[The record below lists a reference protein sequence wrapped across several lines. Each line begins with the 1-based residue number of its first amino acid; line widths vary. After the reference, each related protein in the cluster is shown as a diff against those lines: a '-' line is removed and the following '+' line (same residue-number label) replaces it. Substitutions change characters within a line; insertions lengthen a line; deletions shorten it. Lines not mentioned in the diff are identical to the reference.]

1 MFKAET
7 TEQSAHN
14 DTTVSNRAGIQAWS
28 LEQDLDD
35 VLRQTD
41 SVWPELRGARLFI
54 TGGTGFIGR
63 WLLESLR
70 HADQRLSLGVQAT
83 ILTRDPQAFK
93 RKAPHLAGYSGFNF
107 IAGDVCNFESPAGA
121 FTHLIHAAT
130 DASAELNE
138 KDPLR
143 MFDTVIQGTRRAL
156 DFAVE
161 KSVGRVL
168 FLSSG
173 AVYGQQPWEMARVAE
188 NWIGSP
194 SCTDPRAAYA
204 EGKRAAEMLC
214 AIYQKQFGTKISIAR
229 IFALLGP
236 YLSLD
241 IHFAAG
247 NFIRDAMQGKP
258 VIVNGN
264 GLPCRSYLYAAD
276 LTVWLWHMLVRAE
289 PGKPYNVG
297 SDESVSIRD
306 MAEKVSNVL
315 GNGEYQILG
324 AKDMG
329 WNPGRYVP
337 DTSLIGR
344 ELDLH
349 RTVSLEDVIRRTAL
363 WNGWKG
369 K

>member
-1 MFKAET
+1 MVKAEAAV
-7 TEQSAHN
+7 QAAKKNSIASAPVLN
-14 DTTVSNRAGIQAWS
+14 QPWS
-28 LEQDLDD
+28 LEHDLDN
-35 VLRQTD
+35 VLQQTAA
-41 SVWPELRGARLFI
+41 VWPELRGARLFI
-54 TGGTGFIGR
+54 TGGTGFIGC

-70 HADQRLSLGVQAT
+70 HADQRLNLGVHAT
-83 ILTRDPQAFK
+83 VLTRNPQAFQH
-93 RKAPHLAGYSGFNF
+93 KAPHLADYPGFQF
-107 IAGDVCNFESPAGA
+107 IAGDVCDFETPKGE

-130 DASAELNE
+130 DASAQLNE
-138 KDPLR
+138 TDPRR

-173 AVYGQQPWEMARVAE
+173 AVYGQQPWEMERVAE

-214 AIYQKQFGTKISIAR
+214 AIYQKQFGINIATAR

-258 VIVNGN
+258 VIVTGN
-264 GLPCRSYLYAAD
+264 GLPCRSYLYASD

-306 MAEKVSNVL
+306 LAERVSHVL
-315 GNGEYQILG
+315 GHGEYQILG
-324 AKDMG
+324 SQDKG
-329 WNPGRYVP
+329 WNLGRYVP
-337 DTSLIGR
+337 DTSLIG
-344 ELDLH
+344 LDLGLH
-349 RTVSLEDVIRRTAL
+349 RTVSLDEAIRRTAL
-363 WNGWKG
+363 WHGWKR

>member
-1 MFKAET
+1 ME
-7 TEQSAHN
+7 H
-14 DTTVSNRAGIQAWS
+14 
-28 LEQDLDD
+28 DLDD
-35 VLRQTD
+35 VWQQTH
-41 SVWPELRGARLFI
+41 SVWPALRGARLFL
-54 TGGTGFIGR
+54 TGGTGFIGC

-70 HADQRLSLGVQAT
+70 HADQRLGLGVQAT
-83 ILTRDPQAFK
+83 ILTRDPLAFR
-93 RKAPHLAGYSGFNF
+93 RKAPHLADYPGFRF
-107 IAGDVCNFESPAGA
+107 VTGDVCGFDTPAGE
-121 FTHLIHAAT
+121 FSHLIHAAT
-130 DASAELNE
+130 DASAALNE
-138 KDPLR
+138 NDPRR

-161 KSVGRVL
+161 KSVDRVL

-173 AVYGQQPWEMARVAE
+173 AVYGQQPWEMERVAE

-214 AIYQKQFGTKISIAR
+214 AIYQKQFGTKIAIAR

-247 NFIRDAMQGKP
+247 NFIRDAMQGSP

-264 GLPCRSYLYAAD
+264 GLPCRSYLYASD
-276 LTVWLWHMLVRAE
+276 LTVWLWQMLVLAE

-306 MAEKVSNVL
+306 LAERVARVIGSGSYQVL
-315 GNGEYQILG
+315 GAPDQ
-324 AKDMG
+324 G

-337 DTSLIGR
+337 DTGLIAN
-344 ELDLH
+344 DLGLR
-349 RTVSLEDVIRRTAL
+349 RTVSLDEAIRRTAL